1 MGLFSKKPNGKPTH
15 KENRGKEAK
24 QLWKKAQQ

>member
-1 MGLFSKKPNGKPTH
+1 MGLFSKKPNEKPNEKPTH

-24 QLWKKAQQ
+24 KI